1 MPSSDQEVFEK
12 LTGDAETP
20 DELASITYA
29 LFAHE
34 RREWIRHHEQHRG
47 VQPTAS
53 DIQSWI
59 GNLTDSQFAQMRT
72 QAAGFFDA
80 AARSYL
86 ADEIEA
92 RERMALQDAI
102 VREVKTAGA
111 FWRQFAIALLTS
123 ILAPIIIGG
132 VIAAALVYNDRFP
145 SIRDVSGVSNPPATD
160 RPKTP

>member
-1 MPSSDQEVFEK
+1 MPTSDQEVFEK
-12 LTGDAETP
+12 LTGDEEIP
-20 DELASITYA
+20 DELAFITYA

-34 RREWIRHHEQHRG
+34 RREWIRHYEQRHG
-47 VQPTAS
+47 EPPSVA
-53 DIQSWI
+53 DVESWI
-59 GNLTDSQFAQMRT
+59 GNLTDSQFGQMRT

-92 RERMALQDAI
+92 RERLALQDAI

-145 SIRDVSGVSNPPATD
+145 SLRDLSGVPSPGID
-160 RPKTP
+160 RPKLP